1 MMRPLGHSTFGL
13 AMLVSLALTLG
24 AVGIGAI
31 SYEVTHEALE
41 QQLDHRTA
49 TETRALLAEPGF
61 DRTAAIAKGIA
72 RREGIPGP
80 EHLEYLLVDAKGRHL
95 AGQLDATAPQSTGYA
110 EFLHYRDGRI
120 GQSLT
125 TRLADGAMLV
135 VSADRAIL
143 DQTDRRLLLL
153 FTSAFGTMLL
163 LGLGGA
169 WTLGALTRARLRRMD
184 RAALAIIGG
193 DLTHRMPIDGSD
205 SEFDRLSATLN
216 RMLDRIAALMT
227 NLRQVSSDVAHDLRT
242 PLTRLR
248 NRLDEAATGA
258 GEQRDAAIEAATF
271 QADELLEIFAA
282 LLRIS
287 EVEGLGVRKQF
298 RNVAIGEALI
308 ELADTY
314 KPDAEA
320 SGHSIETDIAPDVHV
335 LGDRRLLIQLAA
347 NLFDNALRHTPP
359 GTRIQVA
366 LGVEDGVVR
375 LRMRDDGPGVPE
387 TARARLFERFSR
399 AEQSRS
405 STGHGLGL
413 ALVAAIA
420 AAHRGEATLLPG
432 PGFGVAVSLGPIRA

>member
-1 MMRPLGHSTFGL
+1 MRPLGHSTFGL

-24 AVGIGAI
+24 AVGIGAV

-49 TETRALLAEPGF
+49 TETRALLAEPGG
-61 DRTAAIAKGIA
+61 DRTAAIASGIS
-72 RREGIPGP
+72 RREAIPGP
-80 EHLEYLLVDAKGRHL
+80 EHLEYLLVDAKGHHL
-95 AGQLDATAPQSTGYA
+95 AGQLDAVAPQQTGHA
-110 EFLHYRDGRI
+110 EFLQYHDGRI

-125 TRLADGAMLV
+125 TRLADGATLV
-135 VSADRAIL
+135 VSADRAVL
-143 DQTDRRLLLL
+143 DQTDRHLLLL
-153 FTSAFGTMLL
+153 FTTAFGTMLL

-169 WTLGALTRARLRRMD
+169 WTLGALTRARLRKMD

-216 RMLDRIAALMT
+216 RMLDRIAALMA

-248 NRLDEAATGA
+248 NRLDEAATGT
-258 GEQRDAAIEAATF
+258 GEQRDAAIEAATH

-287 EVEGLGVRKQF
+287 EVEGLGVRRQF
-298 RNVAIGEALI
+298 REVALSEALL

-320 SGHSIETDIAPDVHV
+320 GGHSIETEIAPEIRV

-359 GTRIQVA
+359 GTHIHVA
-366 LGVEDGVVR
+366 LGVEDGIVR
-375 LRMRDDGPGVPE
+375 LSIYDDGPGVPDA
-387 TARARLFERFSR
+387 ARGRLFERFSR

-420 AAHRGEATLLPG
+420 AAHRGESILLPG
-432 PGFGVAVSLGPIRA
+432 PGFCIAVSLGPVIA